1 MTTGSTGELPNA
13 LTDVELRRRLAEQPF
28 AVFLDYDGTLTPI
41 VARPELAVLD
51 DDMRAAL
58 ARLAEHTVVGV
69 ISGRDVEDVRAMVDT
84 AGLWYAG
91 SHGFDIV
98 APDGDRVE
106 LEAAEAFRGALGDA
120 AAALRSALA
129 SIPEAWVEEKRYAD
143 AVHFRQVDDAAI
155 VDVEA
160 AVDRAVA
167 AHPGLRKTGGKRVFE
182 LRPDIDWDKGH
193 ALWSLFERAGLR
205 RGMSLP
211 VFVGD
216 DLTDEDAFVALGADG
231 AGIVVADTPRD
242 TAARYFLRDP
252 GEVRSFLDE
261 LARVAVTREGR

>member
-1 MTTGSTGELPNA
+1 M
-13 LTDVELRRRLAEQPF
+13 
-28 AVFLDYDGTLTPI
+28 
-41 VARPELAVLD
+41 
-51 DDMRAAL
+51 
-58 ARLAEHTVVGV
+58 
-69 ISGRDVEDVRAMVDT
+69 
-84 AGLWYAG
+84 
-91 SHGFDIV
+91 
-98 APDGDRVE
+98 
-106 LEAAEAFRGALGDA
+106 
-120 AAALRSALA
+120 
-129 SIPEAWVEEKRYAD
+129 
-143 AVHFRQVDDAAI
+143 HFRQVDDAAI
-155 VDVEA
+155 GDVEA

-261 LARVAVTREGR
+261 LARVAVTAGRSLRTAVAIATP